1 MQIYKTQVILD
12 ALNERFKEYAAN
24 TQKKFERIST
34 FTESDFKNAG
44 GAENVIAQFVA
55 DAKSFTVDINEF
67 AAPYVLELICQR
79 WQRKK
84 RIAESPAEFTK

>member
-12 ALNERFKEYAAN
+12 GLSERLKKYVDQMQIKLALMSKY
-24 TQKKFERIST
+24 K
-34 FTESDFKNAG
+34 ESDFENIG
-44 GAENVIAQFVA
+44 GAENVIAQLVA
-55 DAKSFTVDINEF
+55 NTKDFAVDVNEF
-67 AAPYVLELICQR
+67 AAPYVLELMSSR